1 MASQPTMTIDER
13 LSAGWEL
20 CKRGWELCKRHP
32 ILSFFPSVVGVL
44 IYIPPLFLLFTA
56 PLYAVA
62 CYMTSK
68 SKRGEKPRIR
78 DIFKELHRYWGA
90 LLLWLFLIALIM
102 LCTMMISRWITL
114 LAWTIL
120 MLVFPPLIDE
130 RKDIGSA
137 PDPALKTVF
146 TWENW
151 ARFWLY
157 GLMIPLVSF
166 RFFLFDLGF
175 FLQWQAPGLLL
186 GLCTTVPFAVCIRVI
201 AYGDTFKPPERF
213 QQEHPEPSQEG
224 PFTTEYI
231 GPIARIHELHNQIIE
246 QIRSANDRVKPLLE
260 GSIEYIDNVFGK
272 AVHLSQHL
280 QQIGNYL
287 ETTNMQRLQTEKTQ
301 ITRRLAAAPN
311 TTVSAQ
317 YEEALRALEER
328 IENHRKLEELS
339 KQIDARLLTIRIS
352 LDNTLGKIIQIKTT
366 EISNARLESHNVSEA
381 LQGLQIEIDVLLESL
396 DEMSNT

>member
-1 MASQPTMTIDER
+1 MASQPTITIDER
-13 LSAGWEL
+13 LSAGWGL

-32 ILSFFPSVVGVL
+32 ILSFFPSVVGAL
-44 IYIPPLFLLFTA
+44 IYIPLPFLLFAA

-90 LLLWLFLIALIM
+90 LLIWLFLIALIM
-102 LCTMMISRWITL
+102 LCTIIISRWITL
-114 LAWTIL
+114 LAWAIL

-137 PDPALKTVF
+137 LGPALKTVF
-146 TWENW
+146 TWEHW

-166 RFFLFDLGF
+166 RFFLFDLSF
-175 FLQWQAPGLLL
+175 FLRWQAPGLLL
-186 GLCTTVPFAVCIRVI
+186 GLCTTVPLAVCIRAI
-201 AYGDTFKPPERF
+201 AYGDTFKPAERF
-213 QQEHPEPSQEG
+213 QQERPEPSQEA

-260 GSIEYIDNVFGK
+260 SSIEYIDNVFGK
-272 AVHLSQHL
+272 AVQLSQHL
-280 QQIGNYL
+280 QQIDNYL
-287 ETTNMQRLQTEKTQ
+287 ETTNMQRLQTEKID
-301 ITRRLAAAPN
+301 ITRRLAGAPN

-317 YEEALRALEER
+317 YEEALHALEER
-328 IENHRKLEELS
+328 IENHGKLEALR
-339 KQIDARLLTIRIS
+339 KQIDARLMTIRIS
-352 LDNTLGKIIQIKTT
+352 LDNTLAKIIQIKTT

-381 LQGLQIEIDVLLESL
+381 LQDLQIEIDTLLETL
-396 DEMSNT
+396 DEI